1 MKTLTQM
8 IVTLMAILFMNQLNA
23 QTENLAVVSAD
34 KMNVL
39 YIGIDNPLSI
49 AVPGIESSKLKVTIK
64 NGIIKGSNGKY
75 VVKVTQGT
83 EAVIEVAAEIKPGET
98 KKMGSYTFRIKRIPD
113 PTASLGKFTQA
124 EYIFSK
130 GELLLNP
137 GLTVMLN
144 LPFDI
149 DFEITSFSLT
159 FEESG
164 KFVTLNTPGNK
175 FSKEMLDKINEFK
188 DDSRIM
194 IEKINVTGPDA
205 AMRTLAP
212 ILIRLSKTSSDI
224 MKEGEKK

>member
-1 MKTLTQM
+1 MKTLVKM
-8 IVTLMAILFMNQLNA
+8 IMTLIAILFMNQLNA
-23 QTENLAVVSAD
+23 QTQNLAVVSAN

-39 YIGIDNPLSI
+39 YIGIENPLSI
-49 AVPGIESSKLKVTIK
+49 AVPGIESSKLKVTIN
-64 NGIIKGSNGKY
+64 NGVIKGSNGQY
-75 VVKVTQGT
+75 VAKVTQGT
-83 EAVIEVAAEIKPGET
+83 EAIIDVAAEIKPGET
-98 KKMGSYTFRIKRIPD
+98 KKVGSYTFRIKSMPN

-137 GLTVMLN
+137 GLTVTLN

-149 DFEITSFSLT
+149 EYEITSFSMT

-164 KFVTLNTPGNK
+164 KFTTLNTPGNK
-175 FSKEMLDKINEFK
+175 FSKEMLDKITEFK
-188 DDSRIM
+188 DDTRIM

-205 AMRTLAP
+205 SMRTLAP
-212 ILIRLSKTSSDI
+212 ILIRLSKTSNYI